1 MCAHHTIRPDD
12 DSGAKVISI
21 VSRGWLANF
30 MSRKILNPKE
40 TWDSAQYSYSQGISI
55 SSPKKIL
62 FVAGQVSLD
71 REGKLV
77 GKDDAVAQ
85 TVQAFQNVRAVLK
98 EGGCDLEDIV
108 KLTVY
113 VKRQEDFFKVTEA
126 RKKILGKNFPASTLV
141 QVTSLAYP
149 DLLVE
154 VEATAVK

>member
-1 MCAHHTIRPDD
+1 
-12 DSGAKVISI
+12 
-21 VSRGWLANF
+21 
-30 MSRKILNPKE
+30 MSRKVLKPKE
-40 TWDSAQYSYSQGISI
+40 TWDSSQYSYSQGISI
-55 SSPKKIL
+55 SSPKTIL

-71 REGKLV
+71 SEGKVV
-77 GKDDAVAQ
+77 GKDDVVAQ

-141 QVTSLAYP
+141 QVSNLAYP

-154 VEATAVK
+154 VEATAAK

>member
-1 MCAHHTIRPDD
+1 
-12 DSGAKVISI
+12 
-21 VSRGWLANF
+21 
-30 MSRKILNPKE
+30 MSRKVLKPKE
-40 TWDSAQYSYSQGISI
+40 TWDSSQYSYSQGISI
-55 SSPKKIL
+55 SSPKTIL

-71 REGKLV
+71 SEVKVV
-77 GKDDAVAQ
+77 GKDDVVAQ

-141 QVTSLAYP
+141 QVSNLAYP

-154 VEATAVK
+154 VEATAAK

>member
-1 MCAHHTIRPDD
+1 
-12 DSGAKVISI
+12 
-21 VSRGWLANF
+21 
-30 MSRKILNPKE
+30 MSRKVLKPKE
-40 TWDSAQYSYSQGISI
+40 TWDSSQYSYSQGISI
-55 SSPKKIL
+55 SSPKTIL

-71 REGKLV
+71 SEGKVV
-77 GKDDAVAQ
+77 GKDDVVAQ
-85 TVQAFQNVRAVLK
+85 TVQAFQNVRVVLK

-141 QVTSLAYP
+141 QVSNLAYP

-154 VEATAVK
+154 VEATAAK

>member
-1 MCAHHTIRPDD
+1 
-12 DSGAKVISI
+12 
-21 VSRGWLANF
+21 
-30 MSRKILNPKE
+30 MSRKILKPKE
-40 TWDSAQYSYSQGISI
+40 TWDSSQYSYSQGISI
-55 SSPKKIL
+55 SSPKTIL

-71 REGKLV
+71 RNGKLV
-77 GKDDAVAQ
+77 GKDDVTAQ
-85 TVQAFQNVRAVLK
+85 TIQAFQNVRAVLK
-98 EGGCDLEDIV
+98 DGGCDLEDIV

-154 VEATAVK
+154 VEATAAK